1 MNMNVSL
8 SPNLKPLNL
17 NSSYIP
23 SFIQNQPSFSIPIC
37 RFGLYS
43 NHLNSSSINFQPFF
57 TPSYRYLIRIKRR
70 NYNITIVRASGSKE
84 SPYEVLGVSSS
95 ATPAEIK
102 RAYRK
107 LALKYHPD
115 VNKEANAQEKF
126 LRIKHAYNTVMNSD
140 SRKKYDSGNRTY
152 EASNYKRTEDEEF
165 YGFGNFM
172 RDVQISLG
180 RQILH
185 EHGKRDF
192 LKDLQEEFKNWEA
205 ATPSQTKPKSL
216 WEELS
221 EIGEEFVEFLE
232 KELNITDTE
241 DETTRR
247 YKEPTTSSN
256 GRPANGAKS
265 EGNKGSSI
273 EDNID
278 EIEAALAQ
286 LKKELGL

>member
-165 YGFGNFM
+165 YGFG
-172 RDVQISLG
+172 
-180 RQILH
+180 
-185 EHGKRDF
+185 DF